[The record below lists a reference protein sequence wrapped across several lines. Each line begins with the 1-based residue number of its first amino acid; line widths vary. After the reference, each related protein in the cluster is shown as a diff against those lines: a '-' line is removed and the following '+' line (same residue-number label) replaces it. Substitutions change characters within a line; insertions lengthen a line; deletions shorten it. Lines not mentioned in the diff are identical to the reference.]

1 MRCLRVSGARGS
13 EQARQA
19 QATPPAACSCEG
31 LRFRFLGCRSRRRRG
46 RSAAVGRRQAGD
58 GWGMEGK
65 QEIDACSSLYLLY
78 VAGPPVCT
86 SRNTCMQDP
95 CIPHGS
101 CIPQVPVYTSRTTC
115 MQERLYLTNPSVQ
128 LGGTLQREVVV
139 AQITRFRAPK
149 LSAHNARR
157 IVLPRFACS
166 RGATVGWLDGGVRI

>member
-1 MRCLRVSGARGS
+1 
-13 EQARQA
+13 
-19 QATPPAACSCEG
+19 
-31 LRFRFLGCRSRRRRG
+31 
-46 RSAAVGRRQAGD
+46 
-58 GWGMEGK
+58 MEGK

-78 VAGPPVCT
+78 VAGP
-86 SRNTCMQDP
+86 
-95 CIPHGS
+95 
-101 CIPQVPVYTSRTTC
+101 PVYTSRTTC

-139 AQITRFRAPK
+139 AQIARFRAPK